1 MARIV
6 FLGTAGSSTVVSRGL
21 RASGG
26 IIIQVEDLQF
36 HLDPG
41 PGALSQAVKYGVNLR
56 HNTAVLVSHK
66 HLNHC
71 NDLNM
76 VIEAMSYSGL
86 ESRGVL
92 IAPKSVV
99 HSQGDEHPFL
109 TRYHQKFL
117 EKMLVLEKNQKVGV
131 ELVEI
136 HTLAAKHT
144 DPTALGFK
152 LFCPKFVVGYTGD
165 TAYSDELCEQLSG
178 TDILILNVPY
188 SAKNGKDL
196 NLDSD
201 SALQIISKVRPK
213 VAILTHFGMD
223 MLRADPINEAR
234 MIQRVT
240 GVQTIAAK
248 DGLVLAPEGYNI
260 THSPI
265 RGYD

>member
-1 MARIV
+1 MARII
-6 FLGTAGSSTVVSRGL
+6 FLGTAGSTTVVNRGL

-41 PGALSQAVKYGVNLR
+41 PGAIGQAVKYGVNLR
-56 HNTAVLVSHK
+56 NNTAVLVSHK

-71 NDLNM
+71 NDLNL
-76 VIEAMSYSGL
+76 VIDAMSYSGL
-86 ESRGVL
+86 EARGVL

-99 HSQGDEHPFL
+99 HPSTSHHPVL
-109 TRYHQKFL
+109 LQHYQKL
-117 EKMLVLEKNQKVGV
+117 IEKMLVLEKNQKVGV

-136 HTLAAKHT
+136 HTLSTKHT
-144 DPTALGFK
+144 DESAIGFK
-152 LFCPKFVVGYTGD
+152 LYCPKFVVSYTGD
-165 TAYSDELCEQLSG
+165 TAFSDELVEQLAG

-213 VAILTHFGMD
+213 VAILTHFGID

-260 THSPI
+260 THSPV
-265 RGYD
+265 RGF